1 MTQKITYEISSEY
14 KDVRCHKCSALL
26 AKRVD
31 LVQGSLE
38 IKCKCKTINK
48 ISFK

>member
-1 MTQKITYEISSEY
+1 MNINYEISSEH
-14 KDVRCHKCSALL
+14 KDVRCHSCGALL
-26 AKRVD
+26 AKRLD

-38 IKCKCKTINK
+38 IKCRCKTINK